1 MAIQDDL
8 RSYILREHLR
18 GEDPSLLDDA
28 DDLIE
33 SGVLDSFAI
42 MKLITHLEKTY
53 GVEIDIGEVVPENFG
68 SVANLADYVVQKL
81 AKT

>member
-8 RSYILREHLR
+8 RSYILSEHMR
-18 GEDPSLLDDA
+18 GEDPSLLGDT

-33 SGVLDSFAI
+33 TGVLDSLAI
-42 MKLITHLEKTY
+42 MKLISHLEKTY

-68 SVANLADYVVQKL
+68 SVANLADYVAQKL